1 MRIDTG
7 CDSSAAFKA
16 LVSPPPV
23 LSAETRSFED
33 VVAGY
38 AGQLQLRCDG
48 CNQMNTAQVV
58 PQTIRATRGDFTQ
71 LPQPWAQHDNCT
83 HGDAMC
89 CWWQNAFSLLL
100 SALLVLLT
108 YPSSAP
114 ELQVSIILLPLVLIV
129 VLPLV
134 ARFLLPKHDGGGSH
148 QIHPHHM
155 SSWQEF
161 FDAAW
166 ASLKALDDHE
176 QAMAAHCS
184 RSIFT
189 LV

>member
-1 MRIDTG
+1 MWTGTG

-33 VVAGY
+33 LVSGAGK
-38 AGQLQLRCDG
+38 LQLRCNG
-48 CNQMNTAQVV
+48 CGHTRPAKALSPEQV
-58 PQTIRATRGDFTQ
+58 RATGGDFTQ
-71 LPQPWAQHDNCT
+71 L
-83 HGDAMC
+83 
-89 CWWQNAFSLLL
+89 LRL
-100 SALLVLLT
+100 SA
-108 YPSSAP
+108 
-114 ELQVSIILLPLVLIV
+114 
-129 VLPLV
+129 
-134 ARFLLPKHDGGGSH
+134 KHVNCPHDGGSH

-155 SSWQEF
+155 SSWQKF

-166 ASLKALDDHE
+166 ASLKASDDHE
-176 QAMAAHCS
+176 KAMAAHPS